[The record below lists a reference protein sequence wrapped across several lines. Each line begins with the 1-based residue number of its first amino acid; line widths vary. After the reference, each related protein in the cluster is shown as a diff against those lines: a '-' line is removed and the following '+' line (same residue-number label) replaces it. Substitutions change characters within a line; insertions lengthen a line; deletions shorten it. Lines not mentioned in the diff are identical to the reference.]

1 MTDALALALPFFGLI
16 AIGFVCGRFR
26 SFGEAAFE
34 GMNFYIVY
42 VALPALFFRILAKT
56 PIEQLNNP
64 PFIVATTA
72 VTALVL
78 ALSFAV
84 SMMQTRGALDR
95 SAIGATIGA
104 YGNIGYMGPGLAL
117 SAIGTE
123 AASPV
128 ALIFCFET
136 ILMFVAVPVLMG
148 LAGAGEAR
156 GFALARAIGTRILTH
171 PFMIATFVGTL
182 AAVMRFQPPE
192 ALDKLLFFLQSSA
205 APVALFTL
213 GVTVALRMT
222 TLAAMLRVGG
232 RILPQ
237 LLIKLVV
244 HPALMVTV
252 LTLFGP
258 FQREWMET
266 AVMMAALPPALT
278 VFILARQYDV
288 ALEEASNSVLLG
300 TLLSGLTLTFVL
312 FLIKSHALPTALM

>member
-16 AIGFVCGRFR
+16 ALGFFCGRVK

-42 VALPALFFRILAKT
+42 VALPALFYRILSKT

-64 PFIVATTA
+64 PFIVTTTA
-72 VTALVL
+72 ATATVF
-78 ALSFAV
+78 ALSGLYTWFVTHGRIDKA
-84 SMMQTRGALDR
+84 
-95 SAIGATIGA
+95 AIGAGIGA

-117 SAIGTE
+117 SAIGPQ

-136 ILMFVAVPVLMG
+136 ILMFVMVPLLMA
-148 LAGAGEAR
+148 LSGAGDTR
-156 GFALARAIGTRILTH
+156 PLALARQTFVKIVTH
-171 PFMIATFVGTL
+171 PFMLATFVGT
-182 AAVMRFQPPE
+182 AAAALHVEIPE
-192 ALDKLLFFLQSSA
+192 SLDKLLFFLQGSA

-213 GVTVALRMT
+213 GVTVALRMKSVSIM
-222 TLAAMLRVGG
+222 LAVGL

-237 LLIKLVV
+237 LLTKLVL
-244 HPALMVTV
+244 HPLIMLAFLA
-252 LTLFGP
+252 LFGP
-258 FQREWMET
+258 FDRLWVET

-288 ALEEASNSVLLG
+288 SLEEASNSVLLG

-312 FLIKSHALPTALM
+312 FLIASHALPIR